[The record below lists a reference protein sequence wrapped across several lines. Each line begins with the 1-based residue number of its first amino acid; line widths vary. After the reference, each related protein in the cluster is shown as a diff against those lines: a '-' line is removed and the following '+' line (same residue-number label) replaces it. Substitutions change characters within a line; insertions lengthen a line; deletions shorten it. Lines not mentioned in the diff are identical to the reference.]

1 MMLFPSQSG
10 SSIPVRLECPLSGHK
25 CIVVRRWFGMVRIL
39 KSPFCFSI
47 PHSSI
52 SVSFKTI
59 KWQWQTT
66 FQHSFKLSILLDD
79 LEYFLEFFLIRFWPI
94 CGALSL
100 RLHFQNNTKNQKF
113 LKSAHLSCSEANFS
127 LPRLKFVMTLAHL
140 SFFFV
145 P

>member
-1 MMLFPSQSG
+1 MMLFPSQSS

-25 CIVVRRWFGMVRIL
+25 CIVVRSIGRTIPRWFGMVRIL

-100 RLHFQNNTKNQKF
+100 RLHFQNNTKNQSFKKCSF
-113 LKSAHLSCSEANFS
+113 VMQRSEANF
-127 LPRLKFVMTLAHL
+127 AA
-140 SFFFV
+140 
-145 P
+145 